1 MKAKK
6 RKNGCHHGIF
16 PGGGS
21 THEFNLRSS
30 NKVTYA
36 AYV

>member
-30 NKVTYA
+30 NKVTYG